1 MRSEEKIYT
10 LKPEWKYN
18 LLPYLFSIILLPVFG
33 LGLILYWYFNKRI
46 AHMVYQITN
55 DKVTV
60 IHNESIKSIAIPE
73 IEALSVTRT
82 WSEQKGSLGTLHISG
97 AGKHIA
103 LLGIDRVD
111 DIKDAL
117 EMAIANEKLR
127 LSQVDKTKSDYP
139 DVKVGGLEQMNNLVG
154 LWQQGLISNE
164 DFKKEKSKFSS

>member
-18 LLPYLFSIILLPVFG
+18 LLPYFFSIILLPVFG
-33 LGLILYWYFNKRI
+33 LGIIVYWYYNKRI
-46 AHMVYQITN
+46 VHKKYQITN
-55 DKVTV
+55 DKVTE
-60 IHNESIKSIAIPE
+60 IDNAYIKSIAITE

-82 WSEQKGSLGTLHISG
+82 WSEQQSNLATLHISG

-117 EMAIANEKLR
+117 EMAIANEKLHQ
-127 LSQVDKTKSDYP
+127 SQDDKSKSDYP
-139 DVKVGGLEQMNNLVG
+139 DVKIGGLEQMNNLVG

-164 DFKKEKSKFSS
+164 DFEKEKDKFSS

>member
-18 LLPYLFSIILLPVFG
+18 LLPYIFSIILLPVFG
-33 LGLILYWYFNKRI
+33 LGIIVYWYYKKRI
-46 AHMVYQITN
+46 DRKEYQISN
-55 DKVTV
+55 DKVTE
-60 IHNESIKSIAIPE
+60 IDNGDIQSIAIME

-103 LLGIDRVD
+103 LLGIDRVE
-111 DIKDAL
+111 DIQDAL

-127 LSQVDKTKSDYP
+127 QSQEDKSKSDYP

-164 DFKKEKSKFSS
+164 DFEKEKDKFSS

>member
-18 LLPYLFSIILLPVFG
+18 LLPYIFSIILLPVFG
-33 LGLILYWYFNKRI
+33 LGIIVYWYYKKRI
-46 AHMVYQITN
+46 DRKEYQISN
-55 DKVTV
+55 DKVTE
-60 IHNESIKSIAIPE
+60 IDNGDIQSIAIME

-97 AGKHIA
+97 AGKYIA
-103 LLGIDRVD
+103 LLGIDRVE
-111 DIKDAL
+111 DIQDAL

-127 LSQVDKTKSDYP
+127 QSQEDNSKSDYP

-164 DFKKEKSKFSS
+164 DFEKEKDKFSS

>member
-18 LLPYLFSIILLPVFG
+18 LLPYIFSIILLPVFG
-33 LGLILYWYFNKRI
+33 LGIIVYWYYKKRI
-46 AHMVYQITN
+46 DRKEYQISN
-55 DKVTV
+55 DKVTE
-60 IHNESIKSIAIPE
+60 IDNGDIQSIAIME

-103 LLGIDRVD
+103 LLGIDRVE
-111 DIKDAL
+111 DIQDAL

-127 LSQVDKTKSDYP
+127 QSQEDNSKSDYP

-164 DFKKEKSKFSS
+164 DFEKEKDKFSS